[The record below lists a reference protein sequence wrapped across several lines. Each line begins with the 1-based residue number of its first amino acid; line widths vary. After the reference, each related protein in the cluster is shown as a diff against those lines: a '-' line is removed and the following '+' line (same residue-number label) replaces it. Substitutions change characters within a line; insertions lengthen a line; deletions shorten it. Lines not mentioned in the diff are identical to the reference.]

1 MRGAPQSGFAR
12 LIFRMRSR
20 TSRDTSGLPGLPRL
34 LFQVQYRRN
43 PRRCQ
48 AMTVSGL
55 TMMSAERQP
64 DHRCSSHAHKRRS
77 TSLSRTRPRC
87 DLRSTFIW
95 WRRARI
101 SNCKAARVWKQ
112 EPRVPRKERNRVN
125 IGSGKLSSRSEPTSI
140 ISMRTEF
147 LAGTAHLKCVC
158 SRSAPFY
165 SQLHPRDSPPWA
177 TLQAEGLLPLPRL
190 EALGQPARSS

>member
-1 MRGAPQSGFAR
+1 
-12 LIFRMRSR
+12 MRSR
-20 TSRDTSGLPGLPRL
+20 TSRDTSGLPGLPCR

-43 PRRCQ
+43 PRRWQ

-64 DHRCSSHAHKRRS
+64 DQRCSSHAHKRRS
-77 TSLSRTRPRC
+77 TSVSRTRPRC

-112 EPRVPRKERNRVN
+112 ERRVPRKERNRVN
-125 IGSGKLSSRSEPTSI
+125 IGSGKLSSRNEPTSI

-147 LAGTAHLKCVC
+147 LVGTAGARL
-158 SRSAPFY
+158 AP
-165 SQLHPRDSPPWA
+165 QG
-177 TLQAEGLLPLPRL
+177 LQQSEDPGLLGGQPEGSRQTHKLRRPAQWDPARPGAAAAGL
-190 EALGQPARSS
+190 EAQRPVTGDD

>member
-1 MRGAPQSGFAR
+1 MRGAPQSGFVR
-12 LIFRMRSR
+12 LILRMRSR
-20 TSRDTSGLPGLPRL
+20 TSRDTSGLPGIRCLH
-34 LFQVQYRRN
+34 FQVQYWRN

-64 DHRCSSHAHKRRS
+64 DQRCSSHAHKRRS
-77 TSLSRTRPRC
+77 TSVSRTRPRC

-112 EPRVPRKERNRVN
+112 ERRVPRKERNRVN
-125 IGSGKLSSRSEPTSI
+125 IGSGKLSNAETDYGVSSPTGAKRI
-140 ISMRTEF
+140 QATPVFWPTRGQADER
-147 LAGTAHLKCVC
+147 C
-158 SRSAPFY
+158 SR
-165 SQLHPRDSPPWA
+165 RDGFFNLPGRAKRQA
-177 TLQAEGLLPLPRL
+177 TMG
-190 EALGQPARSS
+190 RSGMPVPSGP